1 MRTINLFIKHMPC
14 TTNPSKYYMHTKTYD
29 NNNPTDMFEKLFI
42 SGAFTRHR
50 YNVYGFANYLL
61 TV

>member
-1 MRTINLFIKHMPC
+1 MPC

-29 NNNPTDMFEKLFI
+29 NNNPTDMFEKTFI